1 MKKTLFS
8 LLVSAILI
16 SCGSENEP
24 TLLPTEPLEPN
35 QPKEYIVSLGFS
47 GEITDITE
55 MPLSRAVTNDLYG
68 IQVYFKPTNSNENYK
83 PYAYGLFDDK
93 SNMNIKLLEG
103 YKYKIASTMIVNGK
117 NIIFQDFEEKYSTHP
132 FVLSSIEGTEYTGIT
147 NAFVTN
153 LSYYFHYLASGG
165 AGLKDYKTY
174 YRANTDR
181 YYGEYLDYTPT
192 ENGSISV
199 NMKRVVFGAKF
210 VTEGLTEGKIKIKI
224 EEAPEIYITYGE
236 STEVEDIFTFAN
248 PSYSHDSKWTQD
260 NYSETIPVSI
270 SWEKSDGAVIPLVSQ
285 DITFKRNI
293 KTTITVKV
301 KDNSINNGVDISNE
315 NNPMVNGDNIVID
328 TTQGSGSDTE
338 INPQP

>member
-8 LLVSAILI
+8 LLVSALLI

-68 IQVYFKPTNSNENYK
+68 IQVYSAPLSATEYK

-93 SNMNIKLLEG
+93 ANMTIKLLDG
-103 YKYKIASTMIVNGK
+103 YKYKFISTMVVSGK
-117 NIIFQDFEEKYSTHP
+117 NRISKFGNAYQDPFIVFNGNHTKGVEISTNFTISSSYEYPIFNISAGSTTINDVMYGVP
-132 FVLSSIEGTEYTGIT
+132 
-147 NAFVTN
+147 NA
-153 LSYYFHYLASGG
+153 
-165 AGLKDYKTY
+165 
-174 YRANTDR
+174 DR
-181 YYGEYLDYTPT
+181 YYGELEGYVPT
-192 ENGSISV
+192 ENGKASI

-210 VTEGLTEGKIKIKI
+210 VSDGLTEGKLKIAISK
-224 EEAPEIYITYGE
+224 APEMYIVYGE
-236 STEVEDIFTFAN
+236 TTEVEDIFTFAS
-248 PSYSHDSKWTQD
+248 SYPYGSKWMED